1 MVRQR
6 MIYTGSSLLWAP
18 GIQPRGLFAHLR
30 FLKIYNGAPG
40 PCTGPQVPP
49 VFHHSWL
56 FSQCCSSSLS
66 LQRPKSAYF
75 FYLDDV
81 RAEVNKEH
89 PTASIGEKS
98 KVMGEFQLPAIF

>member
-1 MVRQR
+1 
-6 MIYTGSSLLWAP
+6 
-18 GIQPRGLFAHLR
+18 
-30 FLKIYNGAPG
+30 
-40 PCTGPQVPP
+40 
-49 VFHHSWL
+49 
-56 FSQCCSSSLS
+56 